1 MEDFKSYISE
11 LRKELNQYV
20 NLRMELMQ
28 LTIYEKS
35 AKVVAAF
42 ASSMVMAFLG
52 FFLMLF
58 VFLALAN
65 WMGEILSSLAAGYGI
80 VAGFYLIMLL
90 IFMAV
95 RKKYFEKPIIDKMI
109 DVLMEDDD
117 ETKTKS

>member
-1 MEDFKSYISE
+1 MDDFKSYISE

-65 WMGEILSSLAAGYGI
+65 WFGEILGSLAVGYGI

-95 RKKYFEKPIIDKMI
+95 RKKYFEQPIVDKMI

>member
-1 MEDFKSYISE
+1 MDDFKSYISE

-58 VFLALAN
+58 IFLALAN
-65 WMGEILSSLAAGYGI
+65 WFGEILGSLAVGYGI

-90 IFMAV
+90 IFMAI
-95 RKKYFEKPIIDKMI
+95 RKKYFEQPIVDKMI

-117 ETKTKS
+117 EAKTKS